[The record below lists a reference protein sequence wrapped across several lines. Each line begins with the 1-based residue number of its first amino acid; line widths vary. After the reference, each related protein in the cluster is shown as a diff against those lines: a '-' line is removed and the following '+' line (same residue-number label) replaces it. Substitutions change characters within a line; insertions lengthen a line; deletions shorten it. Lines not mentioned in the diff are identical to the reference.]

1 MPQIGFNLAQLVSP
15 SVAFPV
21 ELVSWKNHLWNLTTL
36 STSPP
41 PTDHMDFVRCPQPS
55 MNISSNFYVWCPPLL
70 APCSYLC
77 YAVSPP
83 KMFPHQQSM
92 CSAPHPSIHF
102 SVRCPPP
109 NVVCAF
115 STITILL
122 DHFYYKKNLQFYK
135 LVSYNDQVTVIRN
148 YKLAHKDSS
157 YKLKFST

>member
-15 SVAFPV
+15 SVAFPA
-21 ELVSWKNHLWNLTTL
+21 EPVSWKNHLWNLTTL
-36 STSPP
+36 STYPP

-83 KMFPHQQSM
+83 QMFP
-92 CSAPHPSIHF
+92 PSTKY
-102 SVRCPPP
+102 VQCPSSQYTFFCAVSPP

-122 DHFYYKKNLQFYK
+122 DHFYYKKTCNSTSLYHITTRLQ
-135 LVSYNDQVTVIRN
+135 SSGITN
-148 YKLAHKDSS
+148 YHIKISS